1 MKASSVLRIFDTVE
15 APGYE
20 GLEVI
25 KQPVDFPSIFMQPVT
40 DNVPDIVEP
49 ETVGVKLSSS
59 VAAGTTATMALFILY
74 VDILWK

>member
-1 MKASSVLRIFDTVE
+1 MKTSSVLRIFDTVE
-15 APGYE
+15 ALGYE

-25 KQPVDFPSIFMQPVT
+25 KQPVFPSIFMQPVT

-74 VDILWK
+74 ADILWK